1 MKLSYSTSPVGD
13 HGLRLELQKLRD
25 DYNSVFWSSIWYF
38 SAKGLPLDLFL
49 PYYYPKYDKNNSSDV
64 KLNDVSFR
72 NLEVDQSVNCEIP
85 SGKED
90 YSQLSYRTNGYEIK
104 EEITLE
110 RKESRTKSMDNFK
123 PDNYN
128 L

>member
-1 MKLSYSTSPVGD
+1 M
-13 HGLRLELQKLRD
+13 
-25 DYNSVFWSSIWYF
+25 
-38 SAKGLPLDLFL
+38 
-49 PYYYPKYDKNNSSDV
+49 

-104 EEITLE
+104 EETTPE